1 MRKSAMPDGKLNNKQ
16 WLPPATLIRVGSILI
31 VGLMIGHMSAYP
43 WTSIKAPQETQLT
56 MLMKSVPFEFM
67 GQRSTYWNLYF
78 GWGVLVAVLL
88 LALASILWILPD
100 FATLRPRSAGAISA
114 IVAIGQFV
122 RRVPVV
128 SLLLYTTL
136 RIILDNLCDS
146 DRSDHAT
153 TKAKERMKPIRR
165 KRS

>member
-1 MRKSAMPDGKLNNKQ
+1 MTKSAMPDGKLDNKQ
-16 WLPPATLIRVGSILI
+16 WLSPATLIRVGSILI

-56 MLMKSVPFEFM
+56 RLMKSVPFEFM

-100 FATLRPRSAGAISA
+100 FATLRPRSAGAVSA
-114 IVAIGQFV
+114 IVAIASLFGAYLSFRFFYMPPFV
-122 RRVPVV
+122 
-128 SLLLYTTL
+128 LFL
-136 RIILDNLCDS
+136 IIGAILTG
-146 DRSDHAT
+146 AT
-153 TKAKERMKPIRR
+153 TQLLRPRNE
-165 KRS
+165 